1 MSTRAFAA
9 SVAVVLLVGSG
20 LVPVAQAVN
29 PITLEI
35 VIGKG
40 NVISPQLFR
49 VAQGSVIR
57 VVLVNNSSERHGL
70 VNSETKDAVYTE
82 PGETKSIE
90 FTVTKLPLA
99 FACLSKTGTLEATI
113 KVLSGGEGG
122 PKK

>member
-57 VVLVNNSSERHGL
+57 VVLPV
-70 VNSETKDAVYTE
+70 
-82 PGETKSIE
+82 
-90 FTVTKLPLA
+90 
-99 FACLSKTGTLEATI
+99 
-113 KVLSGGEGG
+113 
-122 PKK
+122 